1 MRLLIAYQKTAVAK
15 IMNDLQRSA
24 KLKASS
30 TRARWLS
37 LQTGRRLVI
46 YFLAALIVSV
56 MIAWFGFLGW
66 GFVAILQRLLDY
78 VKDVWTHL

>member
-1 MRLLIAYQKTAVAK
+1 
-15 IMNDLQRSA
+15 MNDLRRSA
-24 KLKASS
+24 KLQDSS
-30 TRARWLS
+30 TKARLLS
-37 LQTGRRLVI
+37 PQTGRRVAI

>member
-1 MRLLIAYQKTAVAK
+1 
-15 IMNDLQRSA
+15 MNDLQRSA
-24 KLKASS
+24 KPQASS
-30 TRARWLS
+30 TKARWLS
-37 LQTGRRLVI
+37 LQTGRRLAI
-46 YFLAALIVSV
+46 CFLAALIVSV